1 MRNNRLAWRR
11 ATTTCCLLA
20 ALAVLMALRPV
31 DAQTT
36 PNAGQALRESAITP
50 APAAPAAPALAL
62 PVAPP
67 ATPAAPADT
76 GPSFVLQQV
85 SFSGNTVF
93 DDATLTALL
102 ADRIGTRVRFGEL
115 QALALRITAH
125 YQQAGYVLAQAILPA
140 QELTAGRVQL
150 SIVEGRLAQVR
161 IERLSTI
168 RVPESAIAQALA
180 PLEVGLPLRQQAL
193 ERSMLLLGDL
203 PGMTPQSALEPGI
216 VPGTFDLIVEL
227 DAAPRVLASVDLDNY
242 GSRATGHYRAGA
254 MVRLVSPL
262 ALGDNLDMRV
272 LHTLGTGLAFGRIG
286 YELPLGTTGL
296 RAGLALS
303 RVSYELGSNLA
314 ALGASG
320 RAEVGELTLNYPLLR
335 SRTRNLFVRVGI
347 EHKKLSD
354 DIKVIEQAARKTV
367 RTTSAGLL
375 YEGRDGLGGGGF
387 SNLGI
392 TAYAGHLA
400 IDSAPDLARDQAAN
414 GLRTAGDFVRVSY
427 QASRLQAL
435 SGPFSAFVG
444 ASGQWASDNLD
455 SAEKI
460 AIGGPAAVRAYSS
473 SAGIGDEGQV
483 LSTELRWAVT
493 PQGSA
498 SLFHDLGRVRF
509 SHVPL
514 AGTDNHR
521 TLRGV
526 GVGLFWQFDGG
537 LTLRSSVA
545 WRLGGADQDGENR
558 GPRLV
563 AQLSRSL

>member
-1 MRNNRLAWRR
+1 MHDDRLVWRR
-11 ATTTCCLLA
+11 AAVTCSLLGALA
-20 ALAVLMALRPV
+20 ALMLLRPV
-31 DAQTT
+31 AAQTT
-36 PNAGQALRESAITP
+36 PNAAQALRESAVTP
-50 APAAPAAPALAL
+50 A

-67 ATPAAPADT
+67 APTPALPAASPVAPAAAVDT

-93 DDATLTALL
+93 DDATLAALL
-102 ADRIGTRVRFGEL
+102 ADRIGTRVDFGEL

-140 QELTAGRVQL
+140 QELTAGRVQW
-150 SIVEGRLAQVR
+150 SIVEGNLAQVR
-161 IERLSTI
+161 IERLASI
-168 RVPESAIAQALA
+168 RVPESAIMQALA
-180 PLEVGLPLRQQAL
+180 PLQVGLPLRRQAL

-242 GSRATGHYRAGA
+242 GARATGRYRAGA
-254 MVRLVSPL
+254 MVRVVSPL
-262 ALGDNLDMRV
+262 ALGDNLDLRV
-272 LHTLGTGLAFGRIG
+272 LHTLGSGLAFGRVG
-286 YELPLGTTGL
+286 YELPLGYTGL
-296 RAGLALS
+296 RAGLAYS
-303 RVSYELGSNLA
+303 RVSYELGNNLA

-320 RAEVGELTLNYPLLR
+320 RAGVGEFTLSYPLLR
-335 SRTRNLFVRVGI
+335 SRTRNLFLRVGF

-354 DIKVIEQAARKTV
+354 DITVVQQAARKTV

-375 YEGRDGLGGGGF
+375 YEGRDGLAGGGF

-435 SGPFSAFVG
+435 SGPFSAFIGV
-444 ASGQWASDNLD
+444 AGQWARDNLD

-483 LSTELRWAVT
+483 LNTELRWAVT
-493 PQGSA
+493 PQASA
-498 SLFHDLGRVRF
+498 SFFYDVGRVRF
-509 SHVPL
+509 SHAPL

-521 TLRGV
+521 TLRGP

-537 LTLRSSVA
+537 LTLRSSIA
-545 WRLGGADQDGENR
+545 WRLGGADQAGENR
-558 GPRLV
+558 SPRLY